1 MNGVE
6 ESKMTGLS
14 TRLSDN
20 GVLKLTEAIVAED
33 PSVKVLVLRL
43 RESEQQILRYVEVG
57 ADGYILRVD
66 LGDELLEN
74 VRAVDDEEALV
85 SPNVAYALMSRVR
98 ELAQGFSD
106 VEAGIDGPI
115 DLTPREREVLD
126 LIGKGLTNKEIAD
139 RLYIEVGTVK
149 NHVHNILKKMD
160 VSSREDAAAY
170 LAVIK

>member
-126 LIGKGLTNKEIAD
+126 LIGKGLTNKEIAN